1 MIRRVLFFILLLTA
15 VPVRGND
22 SVYLPADSLLRAGI
36 HHLYNQDH
44 DSAIDHFR
52 ILRNQY
58 PEHPIGYFMDGVAAW
73 MNTRGTHGVKPSEDT
88 LLTRMRSSAE
98 ISKAYV
104 QNHPSDEYGW
114 LIYGMS
120 LGAQARVDLARK
132 HWLQAAIHGL
142 KGIRRIQKAEEINP
156 DLPDLQLALGAF
168 HYYVGMSGP
177 LLKTAAGILGLSGT
191 KEEGLAELQFAVNN
205 CRYGTPQAKDILVY
219 VYGYLEDRV
228 PEALQL
234 AEELSAT
241 YPKNPYYLALE
252 ADLHFAKEQVTEAE
266 EAMTAIPPL
275 LAEVDTFYVEEYEN
289 KLMYLRGLLNY
300 HQGDYEESIVLLNR
314 YIHENVDEYD
324 LHAVNAELYLGKSY
338 QRLHQMIPARRYFVS
353 VSKSD
358 VPTRMKAEA
367 RELLNQI

>member
-1 MIRRVLFFILLLTA
+1 MIRRFLVFIVLLTA
-15 VPVRGND
+15 VPLWGND
-22 SVYLPADSLLRAGI
+22 YEYLPGDSLLRAGI
-36 HHLYNQDH
+36 YHLYNH
-44 DSAIDHFR
+44 DRDLAVNHFSVVKT
-52 ILRNQY
+52 QY
-58 PEHPIGYFMDGVAAW
+58 PDHPIGYFMDGVAAW
-73 MNTRGTHGVKPSEDT
+73 MITRGTHGVKPSEDT
-88 LLTRMRSSAE
+88 LLIRMKSSAD
-98 ISKAYV
+98 ISKEYV
-104 QNHPSDEYGW
+104 QDNPNDEYGW

-205 CRYGTPQAKDILVY
+205 CRYGTPQAKDILIY
-219 VYGYLEDRV
+219 VYGYLEDRL

-234 AEELSAT
+234 AEELSET
-241 YPKNPYYLALE
+241 YPQNPYYRALE
-252 ADLHFAKEQVTEAE
+252 ADLHFALEQIPEAE
-266 EAMTAIPPL
+266 AAMASMPPL
-275 LAEVDTFYVEEYEN
+275 LADVDTFYVEEYEN
-289 KLMYLRGLLNY
+289 KLVYLRGLQNY
-300 HQGDYEESIVLLNR
+300 HQGDYQEGIRLLNR
-314 YIHENVDEYD
+314 YIHDNIDEYD

-338 QRLHQMIPARRYFVS
+338 QRLNQMMSARRYFVS